1 MLAPRGRKALG
12 RGAPQ
17 LIDPAHIGKQ
27 RQPAF
32 AGRRCFYQMV
42 SQSFVPRTARNK
54 LESVFCRD
62 MRVAENTLRGVEN
75 GEAPPAAETA
85 SRFRGSGTIGATV
98 QCRSRPAGGKAQNAA
113 KLFRRRGFAPS
124 SIALTSV
131 RRAGRRR
138 GQSSPTLRRG
148 LRGPCGHKRRA
159 DGRWGGADRG
169 RG

>member
-1 MLAPRGRKALG
+1 MQQVRVLRRLLAPRGRKALG
-12 RGAPQ
+12 RGAPR

-54 LESVFCRD
+54 FESVFCRD

-85 SRFRGSGTIGATV
+85 SRFRGSGTIGAPE
-98 QCRSRPAGGKAQNAA
+98 R
-113 KLFRRRGFAPS
+113 
-124 SIALTSV
+124 V
-131 RRAGRRR
+131 RE
-138 GQSSPTLRRG
+138 S
-148 LRGPCGHKRRA
+148 
-159 DGRWGGADRG
+159 
-169 RG
+169 